1 MTKPKDSRRKP
12 FFLITF
18 LMLLFVILTLFFPGR
33 GSADPSMQWASLAT
47 GADGN
52 GNLIYTMVYGYYVNV
67 GSETSNVF
75 IQCDVTTGKETGPA
89 YVAGQQVGTINQ
101 QEQVPQVTY
110 QLDPVQTHKLYAVE
124 NFPGMLWKGDVNLE
138 PYWAASNQLSAVCP
152 YTALPD
158 SWRWM
163 IYQFDNENSWPVA
176 ADITNGGL
184 SGVGE
189 TWTGYEPFSA
199 GQTKYLRLMLNAN
212 LNDQSVANNFW
223 TVANTHQ
230 NLDPLAPPIP
240 PAARNY
246 ITDPEADDS
255 SGINWSADE
264 WEGLTFNGGSSA
276 YYTSQ
281 AFWAL
286 QPGFIQ
292 EPSWVP
298 NPGEDAHW
306 GTIQWNSVPG
316 YVWVKQPGFSIQDYG
331 SGLIDASGMP
341 GMPYVV
347 GGGYGALQSSKPP
360 GPSTPA
366 YSWNQ
371 ESWKYDGVYGTIA
384 YPYGTAWGTYVS
396 QHWPHYQN
404 IGGTDPMSFLTCGA
418 SGYFYENPGV
428 NQNIIY
434 WAYGFASFDWWEN
447 ASNGSSSG
455 VDLGSNI
462 TLPSCPANGKQ
473 NWLITPGNPYTDP
486 SISLQSVTPGYEPI
500 SGSYDQVQNITTQ
513 TNYTKNGPV
522 TSITGVTYVQNLEV
536 NNPGPGPLTF
546 SLTGGKENGDTYFN
560 YYFSVSA
567 ASQGQVTIQPG
578 QTAWLT
584 STYSLPQS
592 SYEIYLGGGSD
603 GSPYAPASFWTSDGS
618 GGYII
623 ASDFAIGATRP
634 VDASTWGGRVFT
646 WTASGIEN
654 QCVAFDQGNWLANDT
669 IYTVSNSPGFNGG
682 YLNYVGAMTPMELAS
697 FVGNT
702 GAVATKIQQVENS
715 GYATWSAQNYTT
727 CYTQNHS
734 GSGYFS
740 YAIAQ

>member
-1 MTKPKDSRRKP
+1 MAEEKIGEESVKMTKPKDSRRKP
-12 FFLITF
+12 IFLITF
-18 LMLLFVILTLFFPGR
+18 LMLLFVILTLFFPGQ

-89 YVAGQQVGTINQ
+89 YVADLQVGTINQ

-212 LNDQSVANNFW
+212 LNNQSVANNFW

-264 WEGLTFNGGSSA
+264 WEGLTFNGGSSS

-347 GGGYGALQSSKPP
+347 GGGYGPLQSSKPS

-371 ESWKYDGVYGTIA
+371 ESWKYDGGYGTIA

-428 NQNIIY
+428 NQHIIY
-434 WAYGFASFDWWEN
+434 WAYGFAAFDWWEN
-447 ASNGSSSG
+447 VSNGSSSG

-500 SGSYDQVQNITTQ
+500 SGSYDQVQSVNWYV
-513 TNYTKNGPV
+513 NHYTG
-522 TSITGVTYVQNLEV
+522 GTYVQNLEV
-536 NNPGPGPLTF
+536 CNPGPDPVTFNLTQ
-546 SLTGGKENGDTYFN
+546 GIENTDTY
-560 YYFSVSA
+560 YGYHYSIGA
-567 ASQGQVTIQPG
+567 PQGGQVTIQPG
-578 QTAWLT
+578 QSAWLT
-584 STYSLPQS
+584 STYSLPQNS
-592 SYEIYLGGGSD
+592 TD
-603 GSPYAPASFWTSDGS
+603 GDGFCAPKAWYYWNGA
-618 GGYII
+618 GYTLD
-623 ASDFAIGATRP
+623 SDFDVGSTRP
-634 VDASTWGGRVFT
+634 INVPTRVFS
-646 WTASGIEN
+646 WTASGIKN
-654 QCVAFDQGNWLANDT
+654 NCVGYDYGECVTDG
-669 IYTVSNSPGFNGG
+669 TVLGAYGFNCSPGFYGS
-682 YLNYVGAMTPMELAS
+682 LLSYVNAMTPSEITNFQGYS
-697 FVGNT
+697 S
-702 GAVATKIQQVENS
+702 VAEKVQSVESS
-715 GYATWSAQNYTT
+715 GYATWTAQSDMYIK
-727 CYTQNHS
+727 
-734 GSGYFS
+734 SGYIS
-740 YAIAQ
+740 YVSAS